1 MPYSSLA
8 SPLREKII
16 AYGQEYAVA
25 EAALKT
31 CEVESPQDGLA
42 VPVLNEFRCAGSH
55 LARSFAAADW
65 QSAEKAVDD
74 AIKHLRRATYD
85 AYDAAIS
92 FLQEKCQEF
101 ITDYQDIA
109 ISPVLPSFIDDC
121 RQLEAVKAE
130 IEAEIRNDSREL
142 YAARK
147 KAQLDKIKAILLNWR
162 CARGE
167 LNKIKC
173 DERKYYRRWFMG
185 ILVTI
190 VVGVAVPVI
199 LAITFR

>member
-16 AYGQEYAVA
+16 AYGQEYAIA

-42 VPVLNEFRCAGSH
+42 VPVLNELRCAGSH
-55 LARSFAAADW
+55 LARSFAAADRPI
-65 QSAEKAVDD
+65 AEKAVDD

-109 ISPVLPSFIDDC
+109 IQPVLPSFIDDC

-130 IEAEIRNDSREL
+130 IEAETRDGNRES

-147 KAQLDKIKAILLNWR
+147 KAQLDKLKAISLNWR
-162 CARGE
+162 CARSE
-167 LNKIKC
+167 LNKIMC
-173 DERKYYRRWFMG
+173 DERKHYRRWFMG
-185 ILVTI
+185 IVI
-190 VVGVAVPVI
+190 SVAVSVI
-199 LAITFR
+199 LTVLTIIFR